1 MKIIIIGAGQVGS
14 TLAEN
19 LAREYHDITLIDLD
33 ETRLQFIQ
41 DHHDIR
47 TVTGTGCHPDILLAA
62 GIEDADMLVSVT
74 NSDEINIV
82 ACQVAHSI
90 FDTPKKIARIRA
102 RNYFNKDYKDL
113 LFSDSNMPVDVLIA
127 PEQAVT
133 DYVRKL
139 VEQPGALQVLDFADG
154 VIRMIGMRATKNSPL
169 VDQKLKTL
177 KEHVPKADARVAAI
191 YRRNKAIV
199 PSGETIIEDGDE
211 VFFIAAKKNIK
222 KVMSE
227 LRKAERPYK
236 RIIIAG
242 GGNIG
247 YRLAVALETSLNIKI
262 IEVNLERATFLS
274 EQLNHTVVLSGSA
287 SDQELLLDEN
297 IDKTD
302 VFIALTNDDE
312 VNIMASLLAKRLGAK
327 KVMTLITNPVYA
339 NLMQGGEIDV
349 AISPQLA
356 TTSSVLAHVRKG
368 DTGVVHSLRRGAA
381 EALEFIVHGDVNN
394 SKVVGKEIGN
404 LVMPVGTTVAALVRD
419 SEVIIA
425 HHDVIIKNNDHVI
438 VVVIN
443 KNKTKAVE
451 KLFAAE
457 PNLF

>member
-247 YRLAVALETSLNIKI
+247 YRLAVALESSLNIKI
-262 IEVNLERATFLS
+262 IEVNQERATFLS

>member
-33 ETRLQFIQ
+33 EARLQFIQ

-47 TVTGTGCHPDILLAA
+47 TVTGTGCHPDILLSA

-90 FDTPKKIARIRA
+90 FNTPKKIARVRA
-102 RNYFNKDYKDL
+102 RNYFIKDYKDL
-113 LFSDSNMPVDVLIA
+113 LFSDSNMPIDVLIE

-177 KEHVPKADARVAAI
+177 REHIPKADARVAAI
-191 YRRNKAIV
+191 YRKNKAIV
-199 PSGETIIEDGDE
+199 PSGDTIIEDGDE

-247 YRLAVALETSLNIKI
+247 YRLASALEDSLNIKI
-262 IEVNLERATFLS
+262 IEVSAERATFLS
-274 EQLNHTVVLSGSA
+274 EQLNHAVVLNGSA

-312 VNIMASLLAKRLGAK
+312 VNIMASLLAKRLGTK

-394 SKVVGKEIGN
+394 SKVVGREIGN
-404 LVMPVGTTVAALVRD
+404 LLMPTGTTVAALVRD

-425 HHDVIIKNNDHVI
+425 HHDVIIKNDDHVI

-451 KLFAAE
+451 KLFAADA
-457 PNLF
+457 NLF

>member
-1 MKIIIIGAGQVGS
+1 MA
-14 TLAEN
+14 
-19 LAREYHDITLIDLD
+19 
-33 ETRLQFIQ
+33 
-41 DHHDIR
+41 
-47 TVTGTGCHPDILLAA
+47 GTGCHPDILLSA

-90 FDTPKKIARIRA
+90 FNTPKKIARVRA
-102 RNYFNKDYKDL
+102 KNYFIKDYKDL
-113 LFSDSNMPVDVLIA
+113 LFSDSNMPIDVLIE

-177 KEHVPKADARVAAI
+177 REHIPKADARVAAI
-191 YRRNKAIV
+191 YRKNKAIV
-199 PSGETIIEDGDE
+199 PSGDTVIEDGDE

-247 YRLAVALETSLNIKI
+247 YRLASALEGSLNVKI
-262 IEVNLERATFLS
+262 IEVSAERATFLS
-274 EQLNHTVVLSGSA
+274 EQLNHAVVLNGSA

-312 VNIMASLLAKRLGAK
+312 VNIMASLLAKRLGTK

-394 SKVVGKEIGN
+394 SKVVGREIGN
-404 LVMPVGTTVAALVRD
+404 LVMPTGTTVAALVRD

-425 HHDVIIKNNDHVI
+425 HHDVIIKNDDHVI

-451 KLFAAE
+451 KLFAADAS
-457 PNLF
+457 LF

>member
-247 YRLAVALETSLNIKI
+247 YRLAVALESSLNIKI

-425 HHDVIIKNNDHVI
+425 HHDVIIKNHDHVI

>member
-1 MKIIIIGAGQVGS
+1 
-14 TLAEN
+14 
-19 LAREYHDITLIDLD
+19 
-33 ETRLQFIQ
+33 
-41 DHHDIR
+41 
-47 TVTGTGCHPDILLAA
+47 
-62 GIEDADMLVSVT
+62 
-74 NSDEINIV
+74 
-82 ACQVAHSI
+82 
-90 FDTPKKIARIRA
+90 
-102 RNYFNKDYKDL
+102 
-113 LFSDSNMPVDVLIA
+113 
-127 PEQAVT
+127 
-133 DYVRKL
+133 
-139 VEQPGALQVLDFADG
+139 
-154 VIRMIGMRATKNSPL
+154 
-169 VDQKLKTL
+169 
-177 KEHVPKADARVAAI
+177 
-191 YRRNKAIV
+191 
-199 PSGETIIEDGDE
+199 
-211 VFFIAAKKNIK
+211 
-222 KVMSE
+222 
-227 LRKAERPYK
+227 
-236 RIIIAG
+236 
-242 GGNIG
+242 
-247 YRLAVALETSLNIKI
+247 
-262 IEVNLERATFLS
+262 
-274 EQLNHTVVLSGSA
+274 
-287 SDQELLLDEN
+287 
-297 IDKTD
+297 
-302 VFIALTNDDE
+302 
-312 VNIMASLLAKRLGAK
+312 MASLLAKRLGAK

>member
-199 PSGETIIEDGDE
+199 PSGETVIEDGDE

-247 YRLAVALETSLNIKI
+247 YRLAVALESSLNIKI

-274 EQLNHTVVLSGSA
+274 EQLNRTVVLSGSA

>member
-247 YRLAVALETSLNIKI
+247 YRLAVALESSLNIKI

-425 HHDVIIKNNDHVI
+425 HHDVIIKNNDH
-438 VVVIN
+438 
-443 KNKTKAVE
+443 
-451 KLFAAE
+451 
-457 PNLF
+457 

>member
-247 YRLAVALETSLNIKI
+247 YRLAVALESSLNIKI

-419 SEVIIA
+419 LSLIHISEP
-425 HHDVIIKNNDHVI
+425 
-438 VVVIN
+438 
-443 KNKTKAVE
+443 TR
-451 KLFAAE
+451 
-457 PNLF
+457 PY